1 MSVIHAHLGASS
13 DENRRRTTDDGR
25 TVAIR
30 NSQLAIFKSR
40 PMAGRTF
47 LCLTLL
53 SLLLTAC
60 AAGAPPIAGAAPP
73 PAGDTHL
80 RVARAQAWPANFSD
94 LDPSSACQGEF
105 QILLNVYETLTLY
118 NPPGSAE
125 AVRPALATA
134 WQVSPDG
141 LAWTFHLRSGVTF
154 HDGAPLDAAAV
165 KFSVERNRARSACA
179 AYLYDGLASIDTP
192 DPATVVF
199 NLSYPTPLDLVLS
212 SGIAAFI
219 FSPGAADKD
228 AAWFAAG
235 NDLGSGPYRIAHYE
249 PGQRMVLE
257 RSPDYWGGRQEGQI
271 DRIFYEL
278 LGDSVVAEQMLRAG
292 ELDYAF
298 SGFLADAQI
307 AALDELEGLRLD
319 VAPGLTNE
327 LIFLNHRRSPTDNPL
342 VRQALAY
349 SFPYEE
355 AIANTWLGKG
365 SRAHGAVPTTVWGHI
380 PEEAAVGYDPEKAKA
395 LLAEAGYP
403 DGLSLTF
410 TFDGQQRVTAQLWQ
424 AALAEI
430 GVDLQLEESE
440 WTMRWEKQ
448 RNDPAAAPEA
458 YMIAWPPD
466 VVGPYTYLFNMFHGE
481 NEPLFNLG
489 FYNDPAFDQL
499 IDEGNILSGTDR
511 AAAAQKFIAAQRL
524 LNEDAA
530 AIFIQDIPDPHIV
543 AADLQG
549 FVNNPAYNN
558 TVFWYEVRR

>member
-1 MSVIHAHLGASS
+1 MSG
-13 DENRRRTTDDGR
+13 
-25 TVAIR
+25 
-30 NSQLAIFKSR
+30 
-40 PMAGRTF
+40 PMAGRLF

-53 SLLLTAC
+53 SLLLAAC

-73 PAGDTHL
+73 PASDAHL

-118 NPPGSAE
+118 NPPGSVE
-125 AVRPALATA
+125 SIRPALATA

-141 LAWTFHLRSGVTF
+141 LAWTFHLREGVTF

-179 AYLYDGLASIDTP
+179 AYLYDSLASIDTP

-199 NLSYPTPLDLVLS
+199 NLSYPTPLDLILS

-257 RSPDYWGGRQEGQI
+257 RSPDYWGGWQEGQI

-278 LGDSVVAEQMLRAG
+278 LGDPVVAEQMLRAG

-365 SRAHGAVPTTVWGHI
+365 SRAYGAVPTTVWGHI

-424 AALAEI
+424 AALAKI
-430 GVDLQLEESE
+430 GVELQLEESE

-558 TVFWYEVRR
+558 TVFWYEIRR